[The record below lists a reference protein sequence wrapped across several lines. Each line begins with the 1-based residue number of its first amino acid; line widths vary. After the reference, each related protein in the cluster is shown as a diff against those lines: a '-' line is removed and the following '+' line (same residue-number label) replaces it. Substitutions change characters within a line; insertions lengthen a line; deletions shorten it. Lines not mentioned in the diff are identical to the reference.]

1 MNVRLKRL
9 NEQTMVITGATSGIG
24 LATARMAARRGARL
38 MLAARGED
46 ALRRLTEE
54 ITASGG
60 EAAYVVADVGK
71 EEDVKT

>member
-46 ALRRLTEE
+46 ALR
-54 ITASGG
+54 
-60 EAAYVVADVGK
+60 
-71 EEDVKT
+71 